1 MKLFCSISKFYN
13 KVRKHSIATRLLL
26 FFTVAMIV
34 PYFMIIVMIYNHFR
48 TKSLDTVGM
57 NMQDSM
63 ISVAEQI
70 DDRMKEKETASL
82 SVYYDGCSSLLA
94 RDTLTAEEEKIIC
107 ESLRSNI
114 YANSNTRAAYIVDR
128 KHDKSY
134 GGNTN
139 HAQVTELMEPVYDEI
154 EEAGGKCLWY
164 WTHELGGRP
173 TECRYI
179 LARSINHTNGE
190 SVGILLI
197 VFDSRLVSEPFRKF
211 VSENERY
218 LVDQEGYVLY
228 SSISSKVG
236 TQMDPSIFHADDD
249 NGYSQI
255 KDKDKTTYIKS
266 EQKLT
271 KADWYCVSL
280 IQNDQVLQNSEFF
293 PQTISILLIA
303 YGAILVVI
311 IQVLNQKIFHPL
323 SLLKK
328 NMDNYANGQLGV
340 MDIEP
345 IGSGELRSVSTHFNR
360 MTERIDGLMQAYKQ
374 ETEEKNRQK
383 YLALSAQMRPHFIYN
398 SLNTIR
404 WMALLNKQQN
414 IPKYVESLIYI
425 FRSAVS
431 VDESNYTLKDEL
443 SLIEN
448 YSVIQKE
455 RFTNFDL
462 IIDKTED
469 CDNCKIKKLLLQPVV
484 ENAIVHGIGRAK
496 SQNSEIRIRIWTDEN
511 LYIEISDKG
520 IGFDV
525 EEWKKGDRKT
535 EQHTNIGLKNIEEI
549 IELTYGSPYH
559 ITIESV
565 IGQGT
570 TVTYLLPII
579 RKDSM
584 Q

>member
-1 MKLFCSISKFYN
+1 MKALNSITKFCN

-26 FFTVAMIV
+26 FFTVATIV
-34 PYFMIIVMIYNHFR
+34 PYFVVIILIYNHFR
-48 TKSLDTVGM
+48 STSLDTVGM
-57 NMQDSM
+57 NMQDAM
-63 ISVAEQI
+63 ISVAAQI
-70 DDRMKEKETASL
+70 NDRMKEKETASL
-82 SVYYDGCSSLLA
+82 SVYYDGCIELLA
-94 RDTLTAEEEKIIC
+94 RDTLTSEEETIIND
-107 ESLRSNI
+107 SLKSYI
-114 YANSNTRAAYIVDR
+114 YSNSNTRAAYIVDR
-128 KHDKSY
+128 RHDKIY
-134 GGNTN
+134 RGNTN
-139 HAQVTELMEPVYDEI
+139 HAQVTELLEPVYDEI
-154 EEAGGKCLWY
+154 EEARGKCRWY

-179 LARSINHTNGE
+179 LTRSINDTNGE
-190 SVGILLI
+190 SVGILI
-197 VFDSRLVSEPFRKF
+197 VVYDNRLVLEPFRKF

-218 LVDQEGYVLY
+218 LVDNEGYVLY

-236 TQMDPSIFHADDD
+236 TQLDQSIFHSDEN
-249 NGYSQI
+249 NGYSQV
-255 KDKDKTTYIKS
+255 KDKDKITYIKS

-280 IQNDQVLQNSEFF
+280 IQNNQVLQNLDFF
-293 PQTISILLIA
+293 PQTILILLIA
-303 YGAILVVI
+303 YGAILLVI
-311 IQVLNQKIFHPL
+311 IQVLNNKIFHPL
-323 SLLKK
+323 SLLKQ
-328 NMDNYANGQLGV
+328 NMDSYANGQLGI

-345 IGSGELRSVSTHFNR
+345 VGSGEMRSLSTHFNR
-360 MTERIDGLMQAYKQ
+360 MTERIDKLMQAYKQ
-374 ETEEKNRQK
+374 ETEEKNKQK
-383 YLALSAQMRPHFIYN
+383 YLKLSAQMTPHFIYN

-425 FRSAVS
+425 FRSAIS

-443 SLIEN
+443 SLVEN

-484 ENAIVHGIGRAK
+484 ENAIVHGLGRGK
-496 SQNSEIRIRIWTDEN
+496 IQNSEIRIRIWTDEN
-511 LYIEISDKG
+511 LHIEISDKG

-525 EEWKKGDRKT
+525 EEWRKGDKKT

-559 ITIESV
+559 ITVESV

-579 RKDSM
+579 RKDDM